1 MEVGMAEAA
10 KAILVPD
17 YLTVRELAELIESSP
32 IDVMKKLI
40 ANGIMASINQQI
52 DFDTAAIVIEEMGFT
67 AQSASIVAAEV
78 EEEKRAEE
86 REEKWNVMYKGET
99 PDTLTYRPPIIT
111 ILGHVDHGKT
121 TLLDTIRK
129 TTVVD
134 GEAGGITQH
143 IGAYQAKHDGK
154 QLTFLDTPGH
164 EAFTEMRA
172 RGAQGAD
179 IGILVVAADDGVMP
193 TTREALDHARAANVP
208 IVVAIT
214 KVDRRNANIEMVKQQ
229 LAELELIPDDW
240 DGNTMMI
247 PVDSL
252 SGLGVEDLLE
262 ALILVADDN
271 EIVANPTGVL
281 RGITVEAEV
290 DKSRG
295 TMATLLVMNGTM
307 KLGDSIV
314 VGQSYGKIKAM
325 FDPSGKK
332 VKEAKPST
340 PVSVLGLNTPPEP
353 GVTFEIVSN
362 DKEARVIVEQRKLEA
377 QENARSGNIG
387 EAVTLEELFSQF
399 KSGTTKE
406 LAVILKADV
415 QGSIQPIVDG
425 LQNMSGQNEE
435 GIEIRVLRQEVGN
448 VTESDVM
455 LASASGAI
463 IVGFNANAD
472 NAAQASAEAQGV
484 NIRKYDIIYKLFEDI
499 DLALTGMLEPKYENK
514 VIGVAEVRQIF
525 KIPRGGLIAGSMIK
539 EGEARRNSKARLKR
553 GNKIIIDNT
562 TVSSLKRFQDDVRE
576 VRSGFECGIG
586 LDGFNDYKEGDL
598 IEFFVRQRVN

>member
-1 MEVGMAEAA
+1 MADTA

-17 YLTVRELAELIESSP
+17 YLSVRELAELIESSP

-67 AQSASIVAAEV
+67 AQSASIAAAEE
-78 EEEKRAEE
+78 EEEKRAEQ
-86 REEKWNVMYKGET
+86 REEKWNVMYEGET
-99 PDTLTYRPPIIT
+99 PETLRQRPPIIT

-129 TTVVD
+129 TAVAE

-143 IGAYQAKHDGK
+143 IGAYQAKHSGRL
-154 QLTFLDTPGH
+154 LTFLDTPGH
-164 EAFTEMRA
+164 EAFTAMRA

-179 IGILVVAADDGVMP
+179 IAILVVAADDGVMP

-208 IVVAIT
+208 LVVGIT
-214 KVDRRNANIEMVKQQ
+214 KVDRRNANPEKVKQQ
-229 LAELELIPDDW
+229 LAELDLVPDDW

-252 SGLGVEDLLE
+252 SGDGVEDLLE
-262 ALILVADDN
+262 ALVLVADDN
-271 EIVANPTGVL
+271 EIVANPDGVL
-281 RGITVEAEV
+281 RGIVVEAEV

-307 KLGDSIV
+307 KRGDSIIA
-314 VGQSYGKIKAM
+314 GTSYGRIKAM
-325 FDPSGKK
+325 FDSSGKQ
-332 VKEAKPST
+332 VEEASPST

-353 GVTFEIVSN
+353 GMTFEIVGS
-362 DKEARVIVEQRKLEA
+362 DKEARVLAEQRVTDAK
-377 QENARSGNIG
+377 ENSRGDDIG
-387 EAVTLEELFSQF
+387 GAVTLEELFAHF
-399 KSGTTKE
+399 KSGSAKE

-415 QGSIQPIVDG
+415 QGSIQPIVDE
-425 LQNMSGQNEE
+425 LRNMSGQNEE

-448 VTESDVM
+448 ITESDVM
-455 LASASGAI
+455 LAAASGAI
-463 IVGFNANAD
+463 VVGFNINAD
-472 NAAQASAEAQGV
+472 NAALATAEAQGV
-484 NIRKYDIIYKLFEDI
+484 DVRKYKIIYKLFEDI
-499 DLALTGMLEPKYENK
+499 ELALTGMLEPKYENK

-525 KIPRGGLIAGSMIK
+525 KIPRGGNIAGSMIK
-539 EGEARRNSKARLKR
+539 EGEARRNAKARLKR
-553 GNKIIIDNT
+553 GNKVLIDNT

-576 VRSGFECGIG
+576 VRTGFECGIG
-586 LDGFNDYKEGDL
+586 LDGYNDYKEGDL